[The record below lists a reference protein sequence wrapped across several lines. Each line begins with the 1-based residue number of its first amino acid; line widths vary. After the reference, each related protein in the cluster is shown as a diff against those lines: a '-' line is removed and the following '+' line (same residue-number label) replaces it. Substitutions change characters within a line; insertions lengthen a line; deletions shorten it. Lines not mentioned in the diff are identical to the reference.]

1 MNASLIRMLLAGAV
15 SVLGASAQAGGGID
29 ASRLAPVRGEPKP
42 VQRAAPE
49 PPVRAYAIDGA
60 SFYYGGRHF
69 VIDGMAPPRAG
80 DELAVTIGEG
90 RVDPVPELAVV
101 ADLLGHDRIV
111 ADPALSRRPAAG
123 NDAR

>member
-15 SVLGASAQAGGGID
+15 SLLGASAQAGGGID
-29 ASRLAPVRGEPKP
+29 TSRLAPVRGEPKP

-80 DELAVTIGEG
+80 DELAKQQLQQLLDSGELSVAPVG
-90 RVDPVPELAVV
+90 DVDGALVPARVSIDGTELALPG
-101 ADLLGHDRIV
+101 D
-111 ADPALSRRPAAG
+111 
-123 NDAR
+123 